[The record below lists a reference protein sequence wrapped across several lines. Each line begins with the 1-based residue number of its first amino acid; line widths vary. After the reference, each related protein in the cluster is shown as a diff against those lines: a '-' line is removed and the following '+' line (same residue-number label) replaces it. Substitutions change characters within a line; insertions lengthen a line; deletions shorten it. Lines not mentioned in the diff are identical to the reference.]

1 MLCVKVDSSAESLA
15 VDLLKKLQLR
25 LVLWLLLP
33 LWDSRILEIES
44 WLFKPCKE
52 DKTCGLSTK
61 RGDEIHDS
69 SPKAESLLSRPPP
82 LRSFSKHP

>member
-44 WLFKPCKE
+44 WLYRCF
-52 DKTCGLSTK
+52 
-61 RGDEIHDS
+61 
-69 SPKAESLLSRPPP
+69 A
-82 LRSFSKHP
+82 